1 MLHCVRKISAQQD
14 GSAAILAIF
23 VMVLLSS
30 LGAAFIVL
38 SSTEIKTSTNF
49 RDGVAAQ
56 CLAEAGAKRA
66 MLKLSQDSAWMP
78 FPSLLVE
85 NLGTMP
91 TAGHYEVAVTNTG
104 SGKKTITSIGI
115 VNKARRQI
123 VLVLSIGSV
132 PSTAITVISW
142 NNY

>member
-1 MLHCVRKISAQQD
+1 MYCDRRMAAQQN

-23 VMVLLSS
+23 VMALLSS
-30 LGAAFIVL
+30 LGAAFIML

-56 CLAEAGAKRA
+56 CLAEAGAKRM
-66 MLKLSQDSAWMP
+66 MLKLSQDPAWMP
-78 FPSLLVE
+78 SPSPLVE
-85 NLGTMP
+85 NLGTKP
-91 TAGHYEVAVTNTG
+91 TAGRYEVSVTNIG
-104 SGKKTITSIGI
+104 GNKKTVTSTGI

-123 VLVLSIGSV
+123 VLVLSVGSV
-132 PSTAITVISW
+132 PSPAITVVSW